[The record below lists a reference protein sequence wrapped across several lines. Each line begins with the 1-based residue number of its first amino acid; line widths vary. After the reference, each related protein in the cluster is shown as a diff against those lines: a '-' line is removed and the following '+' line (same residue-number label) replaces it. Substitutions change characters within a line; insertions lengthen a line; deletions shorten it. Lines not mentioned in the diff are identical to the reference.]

1 MKFSLFGFMFGMW
14 GLILVGG
21 GIAVTV
27 LGPFTVSGFGEFD
40 MFISSIIKAII
51 AIILVI
57 IWILILTKLK
67 NWIFKKEIKS

>member
-1 MKFSLFGFMFGMW
+1 MFGMW
-14 GLILVGG
+14 GLILVVGG
-21 GIAVTV
+21 VAVTV

>member
-1 MKFSLFGFMFGMW
+1 MFGMW

>member
-67 NWIFKKEIKS
+67 NWIFKKELKF

>member
-1 MKFSLFGFMFGMW
+1 MFGMW

-21 GIAVTV
+21 GVAVTV

>member
-1 MKFSLFGFMFGMW
+1 LKFSLFGFMFGMW

>member
-21 GIAVTV
+21 GVAVTV

>member
-1 MKFSLFGFMFGMW
+1 LKFSLFGFMFGMW

-21 GIAVTV
+21 GVAVTV